1 MGRKLENHSS
11 QTPVSERDLA
21 QTPWWLIRQLE
32 AITGYTFLLD
42 VCALNQTKKAEFYY
56 GPDYSPSVFTG
67 ALAADCLK
75 ADWLIDLR
83 RLAARSFSPFV
94 DGEGIPLAPAAFMN
108 NPYSCPTRFMAAAA
122 KWSGLG
128 VPVVGVVKDDRST
141 RWYRKYI
148 RETATYILEP
158 DGRIPFPKPDGT
170 PFLNAAGEP
179 AAANFPVICPVWTK
193 VRPRGPAQIIPF
205 ELALPERK
213 PATVIKEAA

>member
-1 MGRKLENHSS
+1 MGKKLENNSS
-11 QTPVSERDLA
+11 QTPETERDLA

-42 VCALNQTKKAEFYY
+42 VCAIGATKKAGYYY
-56 GPDYSPSVFTG
+56 GPEDTDPFC
-67 ALAADCLK
+67 LASDCLK
-75 ADWLIDLR
+75 ADWLEDLR
-83 RLAARSFSPFV
+83 SMLDERVRLSNPATPF
-94 DGEGIPLAPAAFMN
+94 PLVPAAFMN
-108 NPYSCPTRFMAAAA
+108 NPYSAPTRFMAAAA

-158 DGRIPFPKPDGT
+158 DGRVPFVKPDGT
-170 PFLNAAGEP
+170 PFLTASGDI

-205 ELALPERK
+205 ELALPERT
-213 PATVIKEAA
+213 PATATKEAA

>member
-1 MGRKLENHSS
+1 MGKKLENHSS

-42 VCALNQTKKAEFYY
+42 VCALSGTKKAPNYY
-56 GPDYSPSVFTG
+56 GPDYGVDPCCR
-67 ALAADCLK
+67 AANCLN
-75 ADWLIDLR
+75 ADWLADLR
-83 RLAARSFSPFV
+83 FLAFSRILEGV
-94 DGEGIPLAPAAFMN
+94 DAYPVAPAAFMN
-108 NPYSCPTRFMAAAA
+108 NPYSCPTRFMASAA
-122 KWSGLG
+122 KWSGAG